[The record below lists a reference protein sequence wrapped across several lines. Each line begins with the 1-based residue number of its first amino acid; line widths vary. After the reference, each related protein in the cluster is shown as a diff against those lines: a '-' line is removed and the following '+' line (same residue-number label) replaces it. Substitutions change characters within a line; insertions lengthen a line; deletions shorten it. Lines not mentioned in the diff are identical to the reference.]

1 MNIEEVEK
9 KIHRMVNKF
18 KEEYFILEP
27 NVEKE
32 TFFLESFEDLRKIK
46 EFIEKRL
53 KIKNFPPLLSQIYI
67 NNRKKMIAAQNQ
79 NAREI
84 RAKVQCLKENN
95 NIFIDPNQREEV
107 IGFNNIPFIHFKHIG
122 IAIGD
127 YKITI
132 PEELPFGILLDYEAY
147 ITNNFDY
154 EDGNEVLEI
163 IGTPTGDVVQI
174 IEDRWINAPGDIDN
188 DNDQFDSLINT
199 GPQTFNVQFYTGEI
213 TLRVTGN
220 FGMVSY
226 YIKDKGYMGGQKR
239 LKFSEICLRNE

>member
-1 MNIEEVEK
+1 M
-9 KIHRMVNKF
+9 
-18 KEEYFILEP
+18 
-27 NVEKE
+27 
-32 TFFLESFEDLRKIK
+32 
-46 EFIEKRL
+46 
-53 KIKNFPPLLSQIYI
+53 
-67 NNRKKMIAAQNQ
+67 
-79 NAREI
+79 
-84 RAKVQCLKENN
+84 
-95 NIFIDPNQREEV
+95 
-107 IGFNNIPFIHFKHIG
+107 G
-122 IAIGD
+122 IGD

-147 ITNNFDY
+147 ITDNFNY
-154 EDGNEVLEI
+154 EDGNQVLEI
-163 IGTPTGDVVQI
+163 IGTPIGDVVQI

-188 DNDQFDSLINT
+188 DNDEFDSIIK